1 MEEDILGE
9 LHDLSNHVLFVN
21 ERAIGKI
28 ASLSVDNDRLRQQ
41 VAELVDALDSAGDE
55 LFDAAQTFELFDALP
70 ESANAHEACQAAR
83 AAIAKTTGG
92 E

>member
-1 MEEDILGE
+1 MKEDILSE

-41 VAELVDALDSAGDE
+41 IALLLG
-55 LFDAAQTFELFDALP
+55 ALNQMVRHHDQLTP
-70 ESANAHEACQAAR
+70 EDIKQAKD
-83 AAIAKTTGG
+83 AIAKATGG